1 MNSLSDNINLMPSK
15 RTKVIANIMVYLL
28 KNIRHGT
35 IEMHW
40 PDGKVDT
47 YQGKESMHLKGV
59 LIVHDWDLFKQIVR
73 TGAIGFAEGYLANYW
88 STPDIS
94 DLLEVLNLNLD
105 EMQSHIGKNKIIKF
119 MTRLSHILRPNSR
132 SGSKKNI
139 YEHYDLGNSFYE
151 KWLDPS
157 MTYSSA
163 IFKNKKNSL
172 ETAQH
177 EKYKSLAQSIGL
189 KKEHHILEIG
199 CGWGGFA
206 EYAATHIGC
215 RVTGLTISQAQYDY
229 ACDRMRKKGL
239 SDRVNIKLQDY
250 RDVQGDFDRIA
261 SIEMFEAVGEKYWPT
276 FFTKVSSILKPGGKA
291 GLQIITIDDK
301 KFKTYRKNADF
312 IQKYI
317 FPGGML
323 PSKDALNDEFNKA
336 HLKLQETVDFRLDY
350 AETLARWRAKF
361 NEQWHEIKLM
371 GFDER
376 FKHMWEYYLAY
387 CEAGFKTGT
396 IDVSQFFL
404 HKAKSN
410 P

>member
-1 MNSLSDNINLMPSK
+1 M
-15 RTKVIANIMVYLL
+15 
-28 KNIRHGT
+28 
-35 IEMHW
+35 
-40 PDGKVDT
+40 
-47 YQGKESMHLKGV
+47 
-59 LIVHDWDLFKQIVR
+59 
-73 TGAIGFAEGYLANYW
+73 
-88 STPDIS
+88 
-94 DLLEVLNLNLD
+94 
-105 EMQSHIGKNKIIKF
+105 
-119 MTRLSHILRPNSR
+119 
-132 SGSKKNI
+132 
-139 YEHYDLGNSFYE
+139 
-151 KWLDPS
+151 
-157 MTYSSA
+157 
-163 IFKNKKNSL
+163 

-177 EKYKSLAQSIGL
+177 EKYKSLAQSISL

-229 ACDRMRKKGL
+229 ACDRMRKKEL

-350 AETLARWRAKF
+350 AETLARWRARF

-376 FKHMWEYYLAY
+376 FKQMWEYYLAY

-396 IDVSQFFL
+396 IDVSQFYL

>member
-1 MNSLSDNINLMPSK
+1 MIGIFLNKS
-15 RTKVIANIMVYLL
+15 
-28 KNIRHGT
+28 
-35 IEMHW
+35 
-40 PDGKVDT
+40 
-47 YQGKESMHLKGV
+47 
-59 LIVHDWDLFKQIVR
+59 VR

-371 GFDER
+371 GLTNALS
-376 FKHMWEYYLAY
+376 KCGNIILLIV
-387 CEAGFKTGT
+387 KQ
-396 IDVSQFFL
+396 VSKLEQLTYHNFIYIKPNL
-404 HKAKSN
+404 IHNAQN
-410 P
+410 GV

>member
-1 MNSLSDNINLMPSK
+1 MSSLSDNINLMPSK
-15 RTKVIANIMVYLL
+15 STKVLVNVVVYLL

-35 IEMHW
+35 IEIHW
-40 PDGKVDT
+40 PDGKIET
-47 YQGKESMHLKGV
+47 YQGKENLHLKGV
-59 LIVHDWDLFKQIVR
+59 LIVHDWSLFKQIVR
-73 TGAIGFAEGYLANYW
+73 TGAIGFAEGYLVNYW

-105 EMQSHIGKNKIIKF
+105 EMQSHIGKNKFIKF

-139 YEHYDLGNSFYE
+139 YEHYDLGNNFYE

-163 IFKNKKNSL
+163 IFKNKKTSL
-172 ETAQH
+172 EKKKKK
-177 EKYKSLAQSIGL
+177 KYKALAESIDL
-189 KKEHHILEIG
+189 KKEHHLLEIG

-229 ACDRMRKKGL
+229 ACDRMHQKGL
-239 SDRVNIKLQDY
+239 TDRVDIKLQDY
-250 RDVQGDFDRIA
+250 RDVQGNFDRIA

-276 FFTKVSSILKPGGKA
+276 FFNKVSNILKPGGKA
-291 GLQIITIDDK
+291 GLQIITIDDAR
-301 KFKTYRKNADF
+301 FKTYRTNADF

-323 PSKDALNDEFNKA
+323 PSKNALKTEFDKA
-336 HLKLQETVDFRLDY
+336 HLKLQESIDFRLDY
-350 AETLARWRAKF
+350 AETLARWRGKF
-361 NEQWHEIKLM
+361 NEQWHEIKPM

-376 FKHMWEYYLAY
+376 FQRMWEYYLAY

-396 IDVSQFFL
+396 IDVSQ
-404 HKAKSN
+404 KKKKKSPN
-410 P
+410 

>member
-1 MNSLSDNINLMPSK
+1 MNSLSNNINLMPSK
-15 RTKVIANIMVYLL
+15 RTKVIANIIVYLL

-163 IFKNKKNSL
+163 IFKYSL
-172 ETAQH
+172 PKVTLATS
-177 EKYKSLAQSIGL
+177 KSPFIAYIFIFLILSGASASTILAVLPIGL
-189 KKEHHILEIG
+189 
-199 CGWGGFA
+199 
-206 EYAATHIGC
+206 
-215 RVTGLTISQAQYDY
+215 VT
-229 ACDRMRKKGL
+229 
-239 SDRVNIKLQDY
+239 
-250 RDVQGDFDRIA
+250 
-261 SIEMFEAVGEKYWPT
+261 E
-276 FFTKVSSILKPGGKA
+276 
-291 GLQIITIDDK
+291 
-301 KFKTYRKNADF
+301 
-312 IQKYI
+312 
-317 FPGGML
+317 
-323 PSKDALNDEFNKA
+323 
-336 HLKLQETVDFRLDY
+336 
-350 AETLARWRAKF
+350 
-361 NEQWHEIKLM
+361 
-371 GFDER
+371 
-376 FKHMWEYYLAY
+376 
-387 CEAGFKTGT
+387 
-396 IDVSQFFL
+396 
-404 HKAKSN
+404 
-410 P
+410 